1 MKRHII
7 QIADYALS
15 LFRQTCHKNFITI
28 TITITITTIIIIL
41 IIIVII
47 IIIIISIF
55 IISLVIII
63 NGGPRIDRRGLEW
76 WA

>member
-28 TITITITTIIIIL
+28 TIIIIIII

-47 IIIIISIF
+47 IIIIIFLFFSYT
-55 IISLVIII
+55 
-63 NGGPRIDRRGLEW
+63 
-76 WA
+76 

>member
-28 TITITITTIIIIL
+28 TIIIIIII

-55 IISLVIII
+55 IISLVTII

-76 WA
+76 

>member
-28 TITITITTIIIIL
+28 TIIIIII

-55 IISLVIII
+55 IISLVTII

-76 WA
+76 

>member
-28 TITITITTIIIIL
+28 TIIIII

-55 IISLVIII
+55 IISLVTII